1 MILLIVNAYKKTR
14 EFFVREVVN
23 FVKRIIKRRLYQ
35 LDISVENFDEAIKA
49 SAQPLLTADV
59 IENEYISSILSIYHE
74 IGPYCYYET
83 NCAASCTHREGAK
96 KLALGFTRLER
107 PVISG
112 HESNDPVKFC
122 FLSAPDNESHIS
134 LLSELAELLGNKDFL
149 ELLGRMTEKRTNC
162 ISKKFEGENNYA

>member
-1 MILLIVNAYKKTR
+1 MLSELLKEDYI
-14 EFFVREVVN
+14 
-23 FVKRIIKRRLYQ
+23 Q

-74 IGPYCYYET
+74 IGPYIVITKQIALPHAPIEK
-83 NCAASCTHREGAK
+83 GAK

-112 HESNDPVKFC
+112 HESNDPVKFL
-122 FLSAPDNESHIS
+122 FPLSAPDNESHIS

-149 ELLGRMTEKRTNC
+149 ELLGRMTEKNELITFL
-162 ISKKFEGENNYA
+162 KKFEGENNYA

>member
-1 MILLIVNAYKKTR
+1 MLSELLKEDYI
-14 EFFVREVVN
+14 
-23 FVKRIIKRRLYQ
+23 Q

-74 IGPYCYYET
+74 IVALHCYYET

-112 HESNDPVKFC
+112 HESNDPVKFL
-122 FLSAPDNESHIS
+122 FPLSAPDNESHIS

-149 ELLGRMTEKRTNC
+149 ELLGRMTEKNEL
-162 ISKKFEGENNYA
+162 IAFLKKFEGENNYA

>member
-23 FVKRIIKRRLYQ
+23 FVKRIIKEDYIQ

-74 IGPYCYYET
+74 IGPYIVIT
-83 NCAASCTHREGAK
+83 KQIALPHAPIEGAK

-122 FLSAPDNESHIS
+122 FPLAHQTMNPIFHCYPNWLSCWAT
-134 LLSELAELLGNKDFL
+134 KTFW
-149 ELLGRMTEKRTNC
+149 NC
-162 ISKKFEGENNYA
+162 

>member
-1 MILLIVNAYKKTR
+1 MLSELLKEDYI
-14 EFFVREVVN
+14 
-23 FVKRIIKRRLYQ
+23 Q

-59 IENEYISSILSIYHE
+59 IENEYISSILSIVITKQIALPHAPIE
-74 IGPYCYYET
+74 K
-83 NCAASCTHREGAK
+83 GAK

-112 HESNDPVKFC
+112 HESNDPVKFL
-122 FLSAPDNESHIS
+122 FPLSAPDNESHIS

-149 ELLGRMTEKRTNC
+149 ELLGRMTEKNEL
-162 ISKKFEGENNYA
+162 IAFLKKFEGENNYA

>member
-1 MILLIVNAYKKTR
+1 MLSELLKEDYI
-14 EFFVREVVN
+14 
-23 FVKRIIKRRLYQ
+23 Q

-74 IGPYCYYET
+74 IGPYIVITKQIALPHAPIEK
-83 NCAASCTHREGAK
+83 GAK

-112 HESNDPVKFC
+112 HESNDPVKFL
-122 FLSAPDNESHIS
+122 FPLSAPDNESHI
-134 LLSELAELLGNKDFL
+134 
-149 ELLGRMTEKRTNC
+149 
-162 ISKKFEGENNYA
+162 